1 MLSIS
6 INIGGTTDEMGNLD
20 LKQVKSEVYKMS
32 WVNDDDSVMFNLAV
46 QDPPPPIDLT
56 VAMRDYLDEDGNPLP
71 EPRKSN

>member
-6 INIGGTTDEMGNLD
+6 INIGGTTDDMAALD
-20 LKQVKSEVYKMS
+20 LKQVKAEVYKMA
-32 WVNDDDSVMFNLAV
+32 WVNDDDSVMFNLSV

-56 VAMRDYLDEDGNPLP
+56 VVMRDYLDEDGNPLP